1 MENYIIM
8 ETKENLLEQ
17 IEQLK
22 TSLKGKEDKL
32 YKLERLVQ
40 LKNAVVELNNEISE
54 IALAEFQPKLN
65 RGYKI
70 ESDNIWWEWDDY
82 ILRGDVQKLKW
93 TDRFAIV
100 GDKPLVPKIDVDN
113 LQDER
118 YVNIVSEEIK
128 KFMINVR
135 SELILSYQKEIS
147 EIEAE
152 VGYEEPTEPENEEPT
167 TDSNPDSET
176 TSADSNETPSEPEN
190 TEEPIIE
197 EGNTE
202 ENE

>member
-1 MENYIIM
+1 M

-40 LKNAVVELNNEISE
+40 LKNAVVELSNEISE

-65 RGYKI
+65 RGEKV

-82 ILRGDVQKLKW
+82 ILRSDVQKLKW

-100 GDKPLVPKIDVDN
+100 GEKPLVPKIDVDN

-118 YVNIVSEEIK
+118 YVSIVSEEIK

-152 VGYEEPTEPENEEPT
+152 VGYEEPTETENEEPT

-176 TSADSNETPSEPEN
+176 TSADSSETPSEPEN

>member
-1 MENYIIM
+1 M

-22 TSLKGKEDKL
+22 TSLKCKEDKL

-65 RGYKI
+65 RDYKT

-93 TDRFAIV
+93 TDRFTIV
-100 GDKPLVPKIDVDN
+100 GDKPLVPNIDVDN

-190 TEEPIIE
+190 TEEPTIE
-197 EGNTE
+197 EGSIE